1 MNFKKMKKS
10 LQLVGMALL
19 VAGCSESAMLE
30 GINENTKDYSKLIE
44 FASTFVENQTRT
56 SLKVGQTFPTGSQMA
71 VYGFQTTDNVEEV
84 LFDNQMVECTDG
96 AAGVWTYSPKKPWNR
111 ASTYEFYGFYPYSE
125 DGLYSFDED
134 TKLITVE
141 NYTVKDA
148 IDEQEDLMIAQR
160 NYANPFNTVH
170 TNFNH
175 ILSNVN
181 FYAKVAPNV
190 DMTGISS
197 IDILSFDVTGLANR
211 GSYTQTGWMNN
222 HVAEGAWEVKE
233 GTYYDFP
240 GISATTMAL
249 TKDNQG
255 VAVDMLLMPQTL
267 FFHEDAD
274 EKDPVLSITYKI
286 SYDDG
291 TSATMDRGVRLSSI
305 KGITTKSAS
314 AETLPIYEWLP
325 NNKYNYIV
333 AINPEQTTRKWEVDW
348 DGSDGGGDK
357 KSDDGISSYN
367 PDDPNSITIWE
378 DKDGDGQVDEGE
390 VNEYP
395 VAWED
400 IDGDGMLEG
409 GVDRDN
415 DGKIDD
421 VDGDDGAIT
430 VPTDPNSTDSNPTDG
445 DDVNNPD
452 DKDGILVYVDTDG
465 DGEPDDWRQLEKD
478 PDTGVVTPEKEQED
492 SFIEFSA
499 EVIDWVE
506 EYNVNYDVQN

>member
-1 MNFKKMKKS
+1 MKKS
-10 LQLVGMALL
+10 LQFVGMALL
-19 VAGCSESAMLE
+19 MAGCSESAMLD

-56 SLKVGQTFPTGSQMA
+56 SLKVGQTFPAGSKMA
-71 VYGFQTTDNVEEV
+71 VYGFQITDNAEEV

-96 AAGVWTYSPKKPWNR
+96 EAGVWTYSPKKPWNR
-111 ASTYEFYGFYPYSE
+111 ESTYEFYGFYPYSE
-125 DGLYSFDED
+125 DGLYEFNAEK
-134 TKLITVE
+134 KLISIE
-141 NYTVKDA
+141 SYTVKDA
-148 IDEQEDLMIAQR
+148 ITEQEDLMIAQR

-197 IDILSFDVTGLANR
+197 IDILNLDVQGIANS
-211 GSYTQTGWMNN
+211 GSYTQSGWANN
-222 HVAEGAWEVKE
+222 HVPVGKWSIKE

-240 GISATTMAL
+240 GISNTTMSL
-249 TKDNQG
+249 TTERKD
-255 VAVDMLLMPQTL
+255 VAVDMLLMPQIL
-267 FFHEDAD
+267 FFHEYAD
-274 EKDPVLSITYKI
+274 KKDPVLTVVYKI

-291 TSATMDRGVRLSSI
+291 TSATMEKEVRLSSI
-305 KGITTKSAS
+305 KGVKTKSDTNES
-314 AETLPIYEWLP
+314 LPIYEWLP

-333 AINPEQTTRKWEVDW
+333 AINPEQTTRKWGTDW
-348 DGSDGGGDK
+348 DGSNGGGDK
-357 KSDDGISSYN
+357 VPNEESSYN
-367 PDDPNSITIWE
+367 PDTPNVIVVWE
-378 DKDGDGQVDEGE
+378 DKNENGQVDDGE
-390 VNEYP
+390 ITEYP
-395 VAWED
+395 LAWED

-409 GVDRDN
+409 GIDT
-415 DGKIDD
+415 DGDGQIDD
-421 VDGDDGAIT
+421 VDKDNGCVSVEKDS
-430 VPTDPNSTDSNPTDG
+430 NSTDSNPTDG
-445 DDVNNPD
+445 DRENNPD
-452 DKDGILVYVDTDG
+452 DKDAILVYVDTDG

-506 EYNVNYDVQN
+506 EYNVDYEVKN